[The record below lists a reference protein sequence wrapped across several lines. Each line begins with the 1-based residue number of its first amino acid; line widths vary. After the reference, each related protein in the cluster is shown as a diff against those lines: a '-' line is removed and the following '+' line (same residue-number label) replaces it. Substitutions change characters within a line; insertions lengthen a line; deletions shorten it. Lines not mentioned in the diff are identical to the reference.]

1 MSERFF
7 DVCER
12 DLYLT
17 VAQTSYRD
25 YPMMTAEAVDRIAW
39 QAVERFRHRN
49 WELMIAAKPDPIPEP
64 GPAVPDPIPDRGPTD
79 ADMRGEVEHD

>member
-1 MSERFF
+1 MNMRFF
-7 DVCER
+7 DARER

-49 WELMIAAKPDPIPEP
+49 WELMLAAKPDPM
-64 GPAVPDPIPDRGPTD
+64 PDGGPTD
-79 ADMRGEVEHD
+79 ADLRGEVDHD